1 LVSRSSKIK
10 RARSEAR
17 SIALDAAAGRKVSA
31 ARLDHLARSVRV
43 IQGRSGG
50 LASIGGRRRT
60 ASRFLA
66 ALQGYQIA
74 PEAQRG

>member
-17 SIALDAAAGRKVSA
+17 SIALDAAADRKVSA
-31 ARLDHLARSVRV
+31 ARLDHLVRAVRV
-43 IQGRSGG
+43 
-50 LASIGGRRRT
+50 IGGRRRT

-66 ALQGYQIA
+66 ALRGYQIA